1 MKQFSFTEL
10 YQSKSVGEPIL
21 DAVTAALRQTHT
33 LQSADIANLLEVRK
47 RDLGCAVLLLT
58 GMTLDLLI
66 RTWRTRQAQD
76 LLREGS
82 LSEQQIAYRCGWRS
96 VRVMRR
102 NIVLA
107 EQAAPK

>member
-10 YQSKSVGEPIL
+10 YESKSVGEPIL
-21 DAVTAALRQTHT
+21 DAVTTALRKTHT

-58 GMTLDLLI
+58 GMTLDCLI

-76 LLREGS
+76 LLAEGR
-82 LSEQQIAYRCGWRS
+82 LSEQQTAHRCGWQS

-102 NIVLA
+102 HLSRANSTI
-107 EQAAPK
+107 